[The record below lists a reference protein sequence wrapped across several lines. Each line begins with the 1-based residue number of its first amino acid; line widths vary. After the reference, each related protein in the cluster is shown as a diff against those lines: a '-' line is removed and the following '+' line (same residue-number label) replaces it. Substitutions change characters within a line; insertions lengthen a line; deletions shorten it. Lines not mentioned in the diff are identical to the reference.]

1 MFVYCI
7 GLQIGPGFFSS
18 LKKTGLTSNI
28 LAAIIVISGV
38 AIAIVCYFWFKEYI
52 VVITGLMSG
61 AVTNTPGLGTVQ
73 FALHDLGFQD
83 METLMSLTYALA
95 YPFSVFG
102 IIFSILFL
110 KLILK
115 IHLTQ
120 QRELH
125 KKLRFINQK
134 GPIAIHLKVENKQLV
149 SKSLR
154 SILNC

>member
-7 GLQIGPGFFSS
+7 GLQIEPGFFSS

-38 AIAIVCYFWFKEYI
+38 AIAIVCYFWFKQHI

-61 AVTNTPGLGTVQ
+61 AVTNTPGLGTAQ

-83 METLMSLTYALA
+83 METLMSLTYTLA
-95 YPFSVFG
+95 YPFGIFG
-102 IIFSILFL
+102 IIVSILFL
-110 KLILK
+110 KWILK
-115 IHLTQ
+115 INLTE

-125 KKLRFINQK
+125 KKITLYKSKRT
-134 GPIAIHLKVENKQLV
+134 HCYS
-149 SKSLR
+149 SKSR
-154 SILNC
+154 K